1 MYQFIEILK
10 LLKKDLV
17 SKSFWFN
24 LICSLVNHFPGQSG
38 AFFRTRFLARLI
50 SRVGENSIFLGNVTI
65 IHPDRLKI
73 GKNVILNKDLYI
85 QAAGKVEIDDF
96 TILGPSVKIWSL
108 NHIFADPKIWIPEQG
123 YEYLPVKIGKHVW
136 IGANVFIM
144 PGTTIGD
151 YCIVSAGSVVG
162 AKKYPPGSILA
173 GNPARKIGTR
183 RLPDDS
189 IHNQSKEHF

>member
-1 MYQFIEILK
+1 MFEVFVEFIK
-10 LLKKDLV
+10 LFKIDLV

-24 LICSLVNHFPGQSG
+24 LLCSLVNYFPGQSG
-38 AFFRTRFLARLI
+38 GFLRTLFLAKFL
-50 SRVGENSIFLGNVTI
+50 SSVGKNSIFLGNVTI
-65 IHPDRLKI
+65 IHPDRLII
-73 GKNVILNKDLYI
+73 GRNVLLSKDLYI
-85 QAAGKVEIDDF
+85 QASGKVEIDDF

-108 NHIFADPKIWIPEQG
+108 NHIFTDPKKWIPEQG
-123 YEYLPVKIGKHVW
+123 YEYFPVKIGKHVW

-162 AKKYPPGSILA
+162 AKTYPPGSILA

-183 RLPDDS
+183 TLPDDS
-189 IHNQSKEHF
+189 LP